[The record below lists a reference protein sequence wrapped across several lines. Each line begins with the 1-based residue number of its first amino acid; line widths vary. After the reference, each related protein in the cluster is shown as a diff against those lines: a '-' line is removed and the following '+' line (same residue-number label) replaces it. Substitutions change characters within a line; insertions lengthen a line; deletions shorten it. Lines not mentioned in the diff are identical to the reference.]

1 MNVELINMRNDAL
14 ELMQQFHKEIGS
26 YPSIEKNLNVCKKF
40 LEYGEVI
47 GIVEKDRIVAM
58 ANLYCN
64 NYSTHIAYFN
74 NLFVK
79 EGYRKKGFA
88 KEILQCAINIAKN
101 RKFKVLNLHIISDNY
116 PALSLYQNFLFY
128 DTGKQENGLILLSKK
143 L

>member
-1 MNVELINMRNDAL
+1 MNVELINMRSDAL

-79 EGYRKKGFA
+79 PVGG
-88 KEILQCAINIAKN
+88 INLAKN
-101 RKFKVLNLHIISDNY
+101 RKFKILNLHIISDNY

-128 DTGKQENGLILLSKK
+128 DTGKQENGLILLSKE